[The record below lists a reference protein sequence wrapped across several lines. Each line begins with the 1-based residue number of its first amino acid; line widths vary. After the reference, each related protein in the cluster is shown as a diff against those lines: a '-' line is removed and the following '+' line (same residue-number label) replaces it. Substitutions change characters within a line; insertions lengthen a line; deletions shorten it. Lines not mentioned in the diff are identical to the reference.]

1 MAWAFLLERKF
12 ATGLPPHPDF
22 DIGVLNKPFCGSRG
36 PDRML
41 RPAYSSEDQ
50 DEVQDDHSAD
60 LPHDVHEDRHL
71 WSVLLAEQCAGP
83 AWSDFVNKLAGYGH
97 AVMMAWLI
105 SGEIFHQCKRH
116 NCWPGEPPPYWEH
129 EDMVGLSGDTVAK
142 AIVDFR
148 DRAVLGG
155 EWRPESG
162 ASLKTYFITGCVY
175 AFPNHYRKWRT
186 EHDRRRRF
194 EARTVDVDSIAGLPS
209 GDDPADLV
217 VKRLSVQ
224 AGLGGIKHPVA
235 HKAIILQEMG
245 YTLGEIAELLGVTR
259 NVVKSA
265 LERHRFQGRR
275 AVSGGDED
283 A

>member
-1 MAWAFLLERKF
+1 M
-12 ATGLPPHPDF
+12 
-22 DIGVLNKPFCGSRG
+22 
-36 PDRML
+36 
-41 RPAYSSEDQ
+41 
-50 DEVQDDHSAD
+50 QDDHSAE
-60 LPHDVHEDRHL
+60 LPHDTQKDRRLRDALLGEQCKGPIWSSFVHE
-71 WSVLLAEQCAGP
+71 LAR
-83 AWSDFVNKLAGYGH
+83 YGH

-116 NCWPGEPPPYWEH
+116 DCWPGEPPPYWEH
-129 EDMVGLSGDTVAK
+129 DDLVSLSGDTVAK

-148 DRAVLGG
+148 DRAVLKG

-194 EARTVDVDSIAGLPS
+194 AARTVDVDSIAELPS
-209 GDDPADLV
+209 GDDDPAEVV
-217 VKRLSVQ
+217 VKRLRVQ
-224 AGLGGIKHPVA
+224 AGLDSIKHPVA
-235 HKAIILQEMG
+235 HKSIILQEMG

-265 LERHRFQGRR
+265 LERHRFHGRR
-275 AVSGGDED
+275 AASGGGGDV
-283 A
+283 